1 MEWMLMPL
9 RRYADFSGRS
19 RRKEYWMFVLF
30 TLLVYLALAVVFFVG
45 GGATGLFDQTGAPP
59 ELGVIG
65 WLVFGLFGIF
75 ALAIFIPSLAV
86 MVRRLHDQDKSGW
99 FILLQFIPYIGG
111 IIILV
116 FMCIDGTRGENR
128 YGPDPKGEN
137 IADVFS

>member
-19 RRKEYWMFVLF
+19 RRKEYWMFILGVLI
-30 TLLVYLALAVVFFVG
+30 VYAICGALIAMGGFFSTIG
-45 GGATGLFDQTGAPP
+45 DPTATP
-59 ELGVIG
+59 EISVIG
-65 WLVFGLFGIF
+65 WLGFGLLGIF

-86 MVRRLHDQDKSGW
+86 IVRRLHDQDKSGW

-111 IIILV
+111 IIMLI
-116 FMCIDGTRGENR
+116 FMCIEGTKGENR

-137 IADVFS
+137 IADVFA

>member
-19 RRKEYWMFVLF
+19 RRKEYWMFTLF
-30 TLLVYLALAVVFFVG
+30 VLLVYLAMGILFFVG
-45 GGATGLFDQTGAPP
+45 GGATGLFDQTGGAP
-59 ELGVIG
+59 ELGAMGWIG
-65 WLVFGLFGIF
+65 LSLFIIF
-75 ALAIFIPSLAV
+75 ALAIFVPSLAV
-86 MVRRLHDQDKSGW
+86 IVRRLHDQDKSGW

-111 IIILV
+111 VIMLI